1 MSPRTP
7 ADPPR
12 DLVGAAGLAFDRI
25 AATRGDGLLPAF
37 RRLFADLDRLR
48 ADGAVTDIADY
59 LPAAG
64 RQSGPHPRGHPDPMS
79 APGVLPFPD
88 DTTDRH
94 QQRAQKKRAGKE
106 A

>member
-1 MSPRTP
+1 MTP
-7 ADPPR
+7 YDLPDPP
-12 DLVGAAGLAFDRI
+12 GAGAAAGLDFDGI
-25 AATRGDGLLPAF
+25 AVTRGDGLLPEL
-37 RRLFADLDRLR
+37 RRLLSGLDRPH

-59 LPAAG
+59 LPATG

-88 DTTDRH
+88 HATDRH
-94 QQRAQKKRAGKE
+94 QQRAQRKRAGKE